1 MAARRHASQPDA
13 DSVNGVAAGW
23 VITVSEPLVRWVQ
36 FVSIMLYV
44 LVAGVMWGTWLSLA
58 RTMTDYDAATFLT
71 DGKHMIENLAII
83 MAVLMISAVVIG
95 LVAVVLLFRSS
106 STVAAWMAAVGL
118 LLMIAVLVITLAVE
132 VPIDNLIATWTE
144 ATLPADWQEIR
155 AHWSVFHALRTFLS
169 LGAVAAAVGAGLT
182 IRTSAQ
188 EVSRPPLEV
197 DHSPV
202 SADGRHAA

>member
-1 MAARRHASQPDA
+1 MAAHRHASQPDC
-13 DSVNGVAAGW
+13 DSANGVAPGR

-95 LVAVVLLFRSS
+95 LVAVVLLFRSGS
-106 STVAAWMAAVGL
+106 AVAARMATVGL
-118 LLMIAVLVITLAVE
+118 LLMIAVLVITVAVE

-155 AHWSVFHALRTFLS
+155 ARWSAFHTLRTFVA

-182 IRTSAQ
+182 IRTAAQ
-188 EVSRPPLEV
+188 EVSRPRLEV

-202 SADGRHAA
+202 

>member
-1 MAARRHASQPDA
+1 MAARRHASQPDCESA
-13 DSVNGVAAGW
+13 NGVAAGR

-58 RTMTDYDAATFLT
+58 RTMTDYDAVTFLT
-71 DGKHMIENLAII
+71 DSKHMIENLAII
-83 MAVLMISAVVIG
+83 MAVLTISAVVIG
-95 LVAVVLLFRSS
+95 LVAVVLLFRSGS
-106 STVAAWMAAVGL
+106 AVAAWMATVGL

-155 AHWSVFHALRTFLS
+155 ARWSAFHTLRTFVS

-188 EVSRPPLEV
+188 EVSRPQLEV

-202 SADGRHAA
+202 

>member
-1 MAARRHASQPDA
+1 M
-13 DSVNGVAAGW
+13 
-23 VITVSEPLVRWVQ
+23 RWVQ

-95 LVAVVLLFRSS
+95 LVAVVLLFRSGS
-106 STVAAWMAAVGL
+106 AVAAWMATVGL

-132 VPIDNLIATWTE
+132 
-144 ATLPADWQEIR
+144 
-155 AHWSVFHALRTFLS
+155 
-169 LGAVAAAVGAGLT
+169 
-182 IRTSAQ
+182 
-188 EVSRPPLEV
+188 
-197 DHSPV
+197 
-202 SADGRHAA
+202 GRSII

>member
-1 MAARRHASQPDA
+1 M
-13 DSVNGVAAGW
+13 
-23 VITVSEPLVRWVQ
+23 ITVNESVLKWVQ

-58 RTMTDYDAATFLT
+58 RTMTNYDAATFLA
-71 DGKHMIENLAII
+71 DGKHMIENLAMI

-95 LVAVVLLFRSS
+95 LVAVVLLFRSR
-106 STVAAWMAAVGL
+106 STVATWLAAIGL

-144 ATLPADWQEIR
+144 ATLPKDWQEIR
-155 AHWSVFHALRTFLS
+155 ARWSAFHTVRTFLS

-182 IRTSAQ
+182 TRMAAHQRSLQ
-188 EVSRPPLEV
+188 
-197 DHSPV
+197 PV
-202 SADGRHAA
+202 EASDQHRAEIGQPMSKHI